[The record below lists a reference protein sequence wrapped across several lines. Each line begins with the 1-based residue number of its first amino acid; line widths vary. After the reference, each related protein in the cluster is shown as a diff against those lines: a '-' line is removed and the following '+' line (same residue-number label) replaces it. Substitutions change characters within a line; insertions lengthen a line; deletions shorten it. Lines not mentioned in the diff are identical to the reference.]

1 LAIMA
6 MSTRDGEGDGW
17 LGSQDGRHAVSSLA
31 GGIIVSCQAGP
42 GDPLHGPAF
51 MAAMARAAVSGGAVA
66 IRANGPADIAA
77 IRKVVSVPIIG
88 LWKDDI
94 EGFDVRI
101 TPTAAHARE
110 VAAAGASII
119 ALDATDRARPDGV
132 SAADLIG
139 QARADTDLPVL
150 ADVSSVPE
158 ALAAQD
164 AGADLIAT
172 TLSGYTGDAPA
183 TGSPDLEL
191 VERLAPLLRVPLI
204 AEGRIATPEQAAR
217 ALELGAYAVVVGH
230 AVTRPEWITRRFVA
244 ATRGR

>member
-1 LAIMA
+1 
-6 MSTRDGEGDGW
+6 
-17 LGSQDGRHAVSSLA
+17 
-31 GGIIVSCQAGP
+31 
-42 GDPLHGPAF
+42 
-51 MAAMARAAVSGGAVA
+51 
-66 IRANGPADIAA
+66 
-77 IRKVVSVPIIG
+77 
-88 LWKDDI
+88 
-94 EGFDVRI
+94 
-101 TPTAAHARE
+101 
-110 VAAAGASII
+110 
-119 ALDATDRARPDGV
+119 
-132 SAADLIG
+132 LIG

-183 TGSPDLEL
+183 TASPDLDL
-191 VERLAPLLRVPLI
+191 VARLAPLLRVPLI

-244 ATRGR
+244 ATRRR